1 MTGLRVWE
9 GEEALCM
16 KADGKQ
22 LYLRLVE
29 SSVSACSTPAELH
42 EDVFTLV
49 FTTKYILVID

>member
-9 GEEALCM
+9 GEKAVCT

-29 SSVSACSTPAELH
+29 SGVSACSTPAELH
-42 EDVFTLV
+42 EDVFTYSFHHKIHL
-49 FTTKYILVID
+49 DD